1 MTTSTAF
8 QAKTVRRQKNKEEME
23 NKTLGRIIPFET
35 QYTQA
40 GKEKNNRN
48 NKKAP
53 PPKEIHTKEEKNNMN
68 VKQKRN

>member
-1 MTTSTAF
+1 
-8 QAKTVRRQKNKEEME
+8 ME

-53 PPKEIHTKEEKNNMN
+53 LQRKFT
-68 VKQKRN
+68 QKKKRITRM

>member
-53 PPKEIHTKEEKNNMN
+53 LQRKFT
-68 VKQKRN
+68 QKKKRITRM